1 MHLPYTHMQ
10 NPSFR
15 SQVAG
20 LFVLST
26 ICEFT
31 QIVNRETEAHRD
43 SKPSE
48 VTYKTLWKFIH
59 TTIDQGRNSAKL
71 QIRKFLL
78 LPSST
83 LPSQCFAD
91 VRVISQSYTY
101 ELLRH
106 TPFFFN
112 KLQNTF
118 DAPIA
123 KRLFCSSS
131 TFQCLKLRQN
141 RSISAAAA
149 ARAAAIGTI
158 VSSCTP
164 SQVIGTTGKLRRS
177 QVRIRQD
184 LSISALIRALM
195 IHSWI
200 ERHGSTRSKIL
211 RHGIPDVTFIWSN
224 VAAIDQQS
232 DVWPAAGITRGRI
245 TSNRRLIIDIMLHR
259 SWHRIVPSN
268 WQLQP
273 ARFSRSPPTFDLHSL
288 HRGGVSKSYVLQNS
302 RNRSA

>member
-1 MHLPYTHMQ
+1 M
-10 NPSFR
+10 
-15 SQVAG
+15 
-20 LFVLST
+20 
-26 ICEFT
+26 
-31 QIVNRETEAHRD
+31 
-43 SKPSE
+43 
-48 VTYKTLWKFIH
+48 
-59 TTIDQGRNSAKL
+59 
-71 QIRKFLL
+71 L

-184 LSISALIRALM
+184 LSISALIRA
-195 IHSWI
+195 SWKYTQQDSSSRTPRRDFHLI
-200 ERHGSTRSKIL
+200 ERRC
-211 RHGIPDVTFIWSN
+211 
-224 VAAIDQQS
+224 
-232 DVWPAAGITRGRI
+232 
-245 TSNRRLIIDIMLHR
+245 
-259 SWHRIVPSN
+259 
-268 WQLQP
+268 
-273 ARFSRSPPTFDLHSL
+273 
-288 HRGGVSKSYVLQNS
+288 
-302 RNRSA
+302 NRSAQ